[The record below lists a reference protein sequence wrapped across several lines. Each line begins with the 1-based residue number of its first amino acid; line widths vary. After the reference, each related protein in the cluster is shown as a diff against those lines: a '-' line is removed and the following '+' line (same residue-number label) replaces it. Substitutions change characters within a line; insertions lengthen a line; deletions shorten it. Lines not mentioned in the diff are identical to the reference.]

1 MREATSA
8 APRVWLLLADKRGD
22 NAQVEALAPAL
33 GWPFERR
40 NLVVR
45 PEWAVAKPKVAASL
59 DHLDLERSDALAPP
73 WPDVILTVGRRPS
86 MAALWVRE
94 ASGGRTKLVLLGK
107 PSGRMADFDLVIASA
122 EVQLP
127 PVANARSIALPLMRI
142 AEAEV
147 ADAVAT
153 WKATLDP
160 LPRPLIG
167 VLVGGPT
174 GPFVFDAAATQRLLA
189 LLRQVV
195 QRGGTP
201 YVTTSRR
208 TPQAV
213 VDALEAQRPP
223 GTRWFRWTPDAP
235 DNPYRALLGAADGLV
250 VTGDSI
256 SMLVEAVKLRR
267 PVAILPLSTGPLGR
281 LDEQR
286 RRFSRWLFDAR
297 GTGALH
303 RARRAIARAA
313 FRAGLLSHTRDF
325 SAFYDVLVEGGL
337 AARSF
342 EALAPPSG
350 PVPDDLARAAAAVRA
365 LLGDP
370 SSPPATA
377 AQRI

>member
-1 MREATSA
+1 MRDATASP
-8 APRVWLLLADKRGD
+8 PRIWLLLADKRGD

-33 GWPFERR
+33 GWPVERKD
-40 NLVVR
+40 LVVR
-45 PEWAVAKPKVAASL
+45 PEWAVAKPKVIPSL
-59 DHLDLERSDALAPP
+59 DHLDLERSAALEPP
-73 WPDVILTVGRRPS
+73 WPDGILTIGRRPS
-86 MAALWVRE
+86 MAALWVRR
-94 ASGGRTKLVLLGK
+94 ASGGRTRIALLGK

-127 PVANARSIALPLMRI
+127 PVANAVSISLPLMRI
-142 AEAEV
+142 AESDI
-147 ADAVAT
+147 ADAVAA
-153 WKATLDP
+153 WKPTLEA

-174 GPFVFDAAATQRLLA
+174 GPYLFDAAATRRLLS
-189 LLRQVV
+189 LVHQIV

-208 TPQAV
+208 TPRNV

-256 SMLVEAVKLRR
+256 SMLVEAVTLGR

-281 LDEQR
+281 LDERR

-297 GTGALH
+297 GEGAGH
-303 RARRAIARAA
+303 RARRAIARTA
-313 FRAGLLSHTRDF
+313 FRLGVLSHTRDF
-325 SAFYDVLVEGGL
+325 SAFHEELIRRGL
-337 AARSF
+337 ASRSF
-342 EALAPPSG
+342 EALAPPSAS
-350 PVPDDLARAAAAVRA
+350 VPDDLERAAAAVRA
-365 LLGDP
+365 LFEGTRP
-370 SSPPATA
+370 VRRAES
-377 AQRI
+377 